1 MFNVFFFRLFS
12 FVVFLY
18 EILPFQFFFFFSEIF
33 FFFCKLWIF
42 ALSHLA
48 IKKIYHECCT
58 NIIFG
63 FGRNVILGCCTNIIL
78 RCCTNILLDAMIN
91 QASACRPPSCSRGGQ
106 IQNLGDPE
114 NHGFFRTKYR
124 YQSERLLKKY
134 QTRFILLI
142 IKIVAGTI
150 LNHFHPLPYF

>member
-1 MFNVFFFRLFS
+1 MSFSFAYFHLLFFCMKFCLFS
-12 FVVFLY
+12 FPSFFLR
-18 EILPFQFFFFFSEIF
+18 FS

-42 ALSHLA
+42 AMSHLA

-78 RCCTNILLDAMIN
+78 RCCTNISLDAMIN
-91 QASACRPPSCSRGGQ
+91 QASACPPPSRSRVGQ

-124 YQSERLLKKY
+124 YLKGFLRNTKPGS
-134 QTRFILLI
+134 FC
-142 IKIVAGTI
+142 
-150 LNHFHPLPYF
+150 